1 MKLIKKFDFLSHKA
15 TLTFNEKGEIGYK
28 TYIGGIISLFS
39 ILSSFCFCIYFLY
52 RMFGRKDLSVI
63 YSTQLNPFV
72 NLTYS
77 HKLPFLL
84 RLTDTN
90 SEPYDEDEKLYY
102 ITASIW
108 YGGTNDSNLS
118 YSAKQYSVSLNVTK
132 CDINKHFSDEY
143 KDYFKNI
150 TDLNTYYC
158 LEQRNSS
165 QTIYGIY
172 GNINPFSY
180 YSLTLRYC
188 KNSTENNNS
197 CYSYEKIEN
206 TLDYMYLDVIFIDYT
221 IDSMKKENVK
231 EIFIRKG
238 RYELSS
244 ILFKRIWLYFEN
256 IKYIIDNGYIFS
268 DEKNEYFHD
277 YESVR
282 SDFNIFP
289 DKPIIVTLTIPPI
302 IAR

>member
-90 SEPYDEDEKLYY
+90 SEPYNEDEKLYY

-118 YSAKQYSVSLNVTK
+118 YSAKQYSVSLNVSK
-132 CDINKHFSDEY
+132 CDINKHFY
-143 KDYFKNI
+143 
-150 TDLNTYYC
+150 
-158 LEQRNSS
+158 
-165 QTIYGIY
+165 
-172 GNINPFSY
+172 
-180 YSLTLRYC
+180 
-188 KNSTENNNS
+188 
-197 CYSYEKIEN
+197 
-206 TLDYMYLDVIFIDYT
+206 
-221 IDSMKKENVK
+221 
-231 EIFIRKG
+231 
-238 RYELSS
+238 
-244 ILFKRIWLYFEN
+244 
-256 IKYIIDNGYIFS
+256 
-268 DEKNEYFHD
+268 
-277 YESVR
+277 
-282 SDFNIFP
+282 
-289 DKPIIVTLTIPPI
+289 
-302 IAR
+302 